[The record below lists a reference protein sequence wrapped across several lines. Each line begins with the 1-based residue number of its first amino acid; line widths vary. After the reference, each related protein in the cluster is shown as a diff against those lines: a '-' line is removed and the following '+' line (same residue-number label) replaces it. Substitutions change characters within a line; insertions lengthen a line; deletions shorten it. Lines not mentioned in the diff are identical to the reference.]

1 MQMMG
6 PLQMRGLILF
16 LPQFARVFWR
26 LMTDARVSLI
36 AKAVPV
42 LGVLALVSPPLLE
55 LDFIPIVG
63 ELDWIVV
70 ILVCLKIF
78 LWLCPPE
85 VVREHVSHVARGV

>member
-16 LPQFARVFWR
+16 LLQFARVFWR

>member
-26 LMTDARVSLI
+26 LITDARVSLI